1 MNQWWSDRQPR
12 ERSLIAGV
20 GVLVLVFVVFQF
32 LLMPLANYRVSAR
45 DQHEAALAMLQEVEA
60 GARTVLSLQDAAGK
74 RPEGAARTVVA
85 TTGVTSKL
93 LTGIQTEL
101 GLAITRL
108 QPLESNELDV
118 WLDDVASP
126 LLYTWVGRLQERG
139 IPVTRAV
146 IQKNDGA
153 TVSAQIT
160 FAGGPAP

>member
-12 ERSLIAGV
+12 ERALLSGV
-20 GVLVLVFVVFQF
+20 GALVSLFVVFQF
-32 LLMPLANYRVSAR
+32 LLVPLAGYRASAR

-60 GARTVLSLQDAAGK
+60 GARTIQALQAAAGE

-85 TTGVTSKL
+85 TTA
-93 LTGIQTEL
+93 TEL

-126 LLYTWVGRLQERG
+126 LLYAWVGRLQERG

-153 TVSAQIT
+153 SVSAQIT
-160 FAGGPAP
+160 FAGGAAP

>member
-12 ERSLIAGV
+12 ERTLLGGV
-20 GVLVLVFVVFQF
+20 GVLVLLFVVFQF
-32 LLMPLANYRVSAR
+32 LLMPLADYRASAR

-60 GARTVLSLQDAAGK
+60 GARTIHALQAAAGE

-85 TTGVTSKL
+85 TTA
-93 LTGIQTEL
+93 TEL

-126 LLYTWVGRLQERG
+126 LLYAWVGRLQERG

-146 IQKNDGA
+146 IQKNDDA

-160 FAGGPAP
+160 FAGGATP

>member
-1 MNQWWSDRQPR
+1 MNQWWAERQPR
-12 ERSLIAGV
+12 ERMLLACV
-20 GVLVLVFVVFQF
+20 GTLVVVFAVFQF
-32 LLMPLANYRVSAR
+32 LIMPLAAYRAFAR
-45 DQHEAALAMLQEVEA
+45 DQHDAALAMLQEVEA
-60 GARTVLSLQDAAGK
+60 GARTVQTLQAAAGE

-85 TTGVTSKL
+85 TTA
-93 LTGIQTEL
+93 TEL

-108 QPLESNELDV
+108 QPLESGELDV

-126 LLYTWVGRLQERG
+126 LLYAWVGRLQERG

-160 FAGGPAP
+160 FAGGAPP